1 MRRSKTT
8 KEIADYHKT
17 DAEIRV
23 QLNNMQYDA
32 NIEAN
37 QINRE
42 EKSIPQFHPGSLMKQ
57 IAQYHMDDA
66 EYRYKLDRIAENAVL
81 PPSERIS
88 NFLTPIDQE
97 KIDFYRANTKNITT
111 PYIDKPDLVK
121 EPASNA
127 DWAAIDASLSDEL
140 LIKERIKLQNALKEA
155 EGLVP
160 RIRER
165 LTRPMLKS
173 AKEKLELNL
182 RIYLK
187 RMGTMPAKL
196 EIISNQLDAIQQGRL
211 AYIEDIKKENAE
223 LTNQY
228 IKKFDDMNAGNLA
241 LARMAGESDEAY
253 TTRVDENINALTYD
267 DAMHDANMFISQQ
280 FIKLLK
286 NTGID
291 LSIVEQVAN
300 RLTNIAKER
309 ILKTKDKFLKRLNDI
324 AGKQLYKLSVDDIEE
339 IINNY
344 EGLNEGSTL
353 SGLQSNIADINKS
366 LTESKKEKKA
376 EKLAEYFAKTKE
388 EEGKQRRGR
397 SYEPRKISE
406 ISFSAAEEMSRN
418 PPVLTGRWSRE
429 KTYEPAP
436 PLDLGEEEGKEAP
449 SPLQDF
455 RVLELETFRTSG
467 KIVKKNYFME
477 LLNIP
482 KYNRFVLDAKFKA
495 DILGGVKS
503 WGDIKIEK
511 LDEEYANFLE
521 LRRVSKSSVARTRPQ
536 AASPASPTAKKRFS
550 LASMNPFI
558 STKQEDEERQEGKG
572 FKKLKRIARIAK
584 PIIKHIARVAYDNIK
599 KSPAFHEDKIDPV
612 AHIRNKYIQD
622 GSDYYEKRAKE
633 TDRMHKKTL
642 EELDAEEEMG
652 WGINKKSKSKPKK
665 HLTDLA
671 ATNLKRLKKTLKM
684 IEQEI
689 TAGNDNKNMINDATL
704 ILKEMVKLKAID
716 TKQKNKY
723 LKQLKKIN

>member
-8 KEIADYHKT
+8 KEIAEYHKT

-66 EYRYKLDRIAENAVL
+66 EYRYKLDRIAENSVL
-81 PPSERIS
+81 PKSERIS

-97 KIDFYRANTKNITT
+97 KIDFYRANTKNITN

-121 EPASNA
+121 EPASND
-127 DWAAIDASLSDEL
+127 DWAAINFALSDEL
-140 LIKERIKLQNALKEA
+140 LVQERLKLQNILKEA
-155 EGLVP
+155 EDKTP

-165 LTRPMLKS
+165 LAGYIKK
-173 AKEKLELNL
+173 KEDRVKLALNL
-182 RIYLK
+182 HVYEK
-187 RMGTMPAKL
+187 RLATIPAKL
-196 EIISNQLDAIQQGRL
+196 YAINDQIKAIHEQRL
-211 AYIEDIKKENAE
+211 LYLEDIKKENNE
-223 LTNQY
+223 LTNEY

-241 LARMAGESDEAY
+241 LARMANESDEAY

-324 AGKQLYKLSVDDIEE
+324 AGKQLYKLSVNDIEE

-353 SGLQSNIADINKS
+353 SGLSSNIADINKS
-366 LTESKKEKKA
+366 LAESKKEKKA
-376 EKLAEYFAKTKE
+376 EKLAEFFAKAKE
-388 EEGKQRRGR
+388 EGEQKRGR
-397 SYEPRKISE
+397 SYEPRRREPTDQEVRFDTSGSRIEPE
-406 ISFSAAEEMSRN
+406 IS
-418 PPVLTGRWSRE
+418 TRWSRE
-429 KTYEPAP
+429 KPLP
-436 PLDLGEEEGKEAP
+436 PLDVGEEGVEEESKAAP
-449 SPLQDF
+449 EDF
-455 RVLELETFRTSG
+455 HVLELEYFRSQG
-467 KIVKKNYFME
+467 KIVKKNYFMK
-477 LLNIP
+477 LLKIP
-482 KYNRFVLDAKFKA
+482 KYNRLVLDAKFKA
-495 DILGGVKS
+495 EILGGVKT
-503 WGDIKIEK
+503 WGSIDIEK

-521 LRRVSKSSVARTRPQ
+521 LRRVANVRTITQSVA
-536 AASPASPTAKKRFS
+536 APASPTAKKRFS
-550 LASMNPFI
+550 LASMNPFTT
-558 STKQEDEERQEGKG
+558 TKQEDEEQQEGRG
-572 FKKLKRIARIAK
+572 FKK
-584 PIIKHIARVAYDNIK
+584 
-599 KSPAFHEDKIDPV
+599 S
-612 AHIRNKYIQD
+612 
-622 GSDYYEKRAKE
+622 
-633 TDRMHKKTL
+633 KT
-642 EELDAEEEMG
+642 
-652 WGINKKSKSKPKK
+652 KK
-665 HLTDLA
+665 HLTNLA
-671 ATNLKRLKKTLKM
+671 EINLKRLKKTLKM

-689 TAGNDNKNMINDATL
+689 LVGNDNINMINDADL
-704 ILKEMVKLKAID
+704 ILKEMVKLKVIG

-723 LKQLKKIN
+723 LAQLKKIN

>member
-66 EYRYKLDRIAENAVL
+66 EYRYKLDRIAENTAL

-111 PYIDKPDLVK
+111 PYIDKPDLIK
-121 EPASNA
+121 EPSSNA
-127 DWAAIDASLSDEL
+127 DWTAIDPSLSDEL

-165 LTRPMLKS
+165 MTRPMLKS
-173 AKEKLELNL
+173 AKEKLELSL
-182 RIYLK
+182 RIYIK
-187 RMGTMPAKL
+187 RMGTIPAKL
-196 EIISNQLDAIQQGRL
+196 EIISNQLDAIQQGRF
-211 AYIEDIKKENAE
+211 AYIEDIKKDNAE

-353 SGLQSNIADINKS
+353 SGLSSNIADINKS

-376 EKLAEYFAKTKE
+376 EKLAEYFAKAKE
-388 EEGKQRRGR
+388 EGQQRRGR
-397 SYEPRKISE
+397 SYEPRKREPIDKEVRLDTSGARIEPE
-406 ISFSAAEEMSRN
+406 IS
-418 PPVLTGRWSRE
+418 TRWFRG
-429 KTYEPAP
+429 KTYEPAREQG
-436 PLDLGEEEGKEAP
+436 LSLGDEGGEEEAKVAP
-449 SPLQDF
+449 SPQDF
-455 RVLELETFRTSG
+455 RVLELEYFRSLG
-467 KIVKKNYFME
+467 KSAKKNYFME

-482 KYNRFVLDAKFKA
+482 KYNRAVLDAKFKT

-521 LRRVSKSSVARTRPQ
+521 LRRVAKS
-536 AASPASPTAKKRFS
+536 AKKRIS
-550 LASMNPFI
+550 LASINPFI
-558 STKQEDEERQEGKG
+558 TTKQEEEEQQEGRG

-584 PIIKHIARVAYDNIK
+584 PIIKHIARVAYEHIK

-633 TDRMHKKTL
+633 TDRMHKKSL
-642 EELDAEEEMG
+642 EELDREEEIG
-652 WGINKKSKSKPKK
+652 WGYKKSKSKPKK

-671 ATNLKRLKKTLKM
+671 AANLKRLKKTLKM

-689 TAGNDNKNMINDATL
+689 TAGNDNKNMINDANL
-704 ILKEMVKLKAID
+704 ILKEMVKLNAID

>member
-8 KEIADYHKT
+8 KEISDYHKQ

-127 DWAAIDASLSDEL
+127 DWVAIDASLSDEL
-140 LIKERIKLQNALKEA
+140 LVQERIKLQNSLKEA
-155 EGLVP
+155 EGNVP

-165 LTRPMLKS
+165 LTRPILKS

-187 RMGTMPAKL
+187 RMGTIPAKL
-196 EIISNQLDAIQQGRL
+196 EIISNQLDAIQEGRL
-211 AYIEDIKKENAE
+211 AYFEDIKKENTE

-241 LARMAGESDEAY
+241 LARMAGETDEAY

-353 SGLQSNIADINKS
+353 SGLSSNIADINKS
-366 LTESKKEKKA
+366 LAESKKEKKA
-376 EKLAEYFAKTKE
+376 ILAEFYANAEAREKE
-388 EEGKQRRGR
+388 EQRRGR
-397 SYEPRKISE
+397 SYEPRRRKPID
-406 ISFSAAEEMSRN
+406 EEVRFD
-418 PPVLTGRWSRE
+418 TEG
-429 KTYEPAP
+429 
-436 PLDLGEEEGKEAP
+436 GEEEAKEAP
-449 SPLQDF
+449 SPPQDF
-455 RVLELETFRTSG
+455 RVLELAYFRSLG
-467 KIVKKNYFME
+467 KIVKKNFFME
-477 LLNIP
+477 ILKSP

-495 DILGGVKS
+495 DILGGVNT
-503 WGDIKIEK
+503 WGGIDIKK

-521 LRRVSKSSVARTRPQ
+521 LLRTPGVRTKTQTAFLSPQTSAKIKS
-536 AASPASPTAKKRFS
+536 S
-550 LASMNPFI
+550 LASMNPFTT
-558 STKQEDEERQEGKG
+558 TKQEEEEQQEGRG
-572 FKKLKRIARIAK
+572 FK
-584 PIIKHIARVAYDNIK
+584 
-599 KSPAFHEDKIDPV
+599 
-612 AHIRNKYIQD
+612 
-622 GSDYYEKRAKE
+622 
-633 TDRMHKKTL
+633 
-642 EELDAEEEMG
+642 
-652 WGINKKSKSKPKK
+652 KSKPKK

-671 ATNLKRLKKTLKM
+671 SSNLKRLKKTLKM

-689 TAGNDNKNMINDATL
+689 TAGNDNKNMINDANL
-704 ILKEMVKLKAID
+704 ILKEMVKLKAIG
-716 TKQKNKY
+716 TKDKNKY

>member
-8 KEIADYHKT
+8 NEIAEYHKK

-42 EKSIPQFHPGSLMKQ
+42 EKSIPQFAPGSLMKQ

-81 PPSERIS
+81 PKSERIS

-127 DWAAIDASLSDEL
+127 DWAAINFALSDEL
-140 LIKERIKLQNALKEA
+140 LVQEQLKLQNALKEA
-155 EGLVP
+155 EDKTP

-165 LTRPMLKS
+165 LTGYLRK
-173 AKEKLELNL
+173 KEDRVKLVLNL
-182 RIYLK
+182 HIYEK
-187 RMGTMPAKL
+187 RLATIPAKL
-196 EIISNQLDAIQQGRL
+196 YAIKDQINAIQEQRL
-211 AYIEDIKKENAE
+211 LYLEDIKKENAE

-353 SGLQSNIADINKS
+353 SELSSNIADINKS
-366 LTESKKEKKA
+366 FQEEKYYKKEKKESKTKAKKA
-376 EKLAEYFAKTKE
+376 EKLADYFAKAKE
-388 EEGKQRRGR
+388 EGEQKRGR
-397 SYEPRKISE
+397 SYEPRRREPIDEEIKFDTSGARIEPE
-406 ISFSAAEEMSRN
+406 IS
-418 PPVLTGRWSRE
+418 TRWFRG

-436 PLDLGEEEGKEAP
+436 PLNLGEEEAKFQEPAPATFYLLDIDLFRAQGKTA
-449 SPLQDF
+449 
-455 RVLELETFRTSG
+455 
-467 KIVKKNYFME
+467 KKNYFIE
-477 LLNIP
+477 LLKNP
-482 KYNRFVLDAKFKA
+482 KYNRLVLDEKFKA

-503 WGDIKIEK
+503 WGNIGIEK

-521 LRRVSKSSVARTRPQ
+521 LRRVSKSSVARTKPQ
-536 AASPASPTAKKRFS
+536 AAAPASPSAKKRFT
-550 LASMNPFI
+550 LASINPFTT
-558 STKQEDEERQEGKG
+558 TKQEDEEQQEGRG
-572 FKKLKRIARIAK
+572 FKK
-584 PIIKHIARVAYDNIK
+584 Y
-599 KSPAFHEDKIDPV
+599 
-612 AHIRNKYIQD
+612 
-622 GSDYYEKRAKE
+622 
-633 TDRMHKKTL
+633 
-642 EELDAEEEMG
+642 
-652 WGINKKSKSKPKK
+652 KPKK
-665 HLTDLA
+665 HLTNLA
-671 ATNLKRLKKTLKM
+671 EVNLKRLKKTLKM

-689 TAGNDNKNMINDATL
+689 IAGNDNKQMIYDANL
-704 ILKEMVKLKAID
+704 ILKELVKLKAIG
-716 TKQKNKY
+716 TKEKNRY
-723 LKQLKKIN
+723 LNQLKKIN